1 MFVSGMKEGLYGEEV
16 FMSVFHEM
24 DYSKFIK
31 ETPKY
36 TMTTCTTLVPTEEI
50 ETRLVQRFSQLESD
64 LRKEQLTCKIKFAV
78 LICGLF
84 ALQWMFL

>member
-1 MFVSGMKEGLYGEEV
+1 MNLFNNT
-16 FMSVFHEM
+16 
-24 DYSKFIK
+24 DYSKFVK

-36 TMTTCTTLVPTEEI
+36 TMTTCTTLLPVEDI
-50 ETRLVQRFSQLESD
+50 ETRLTQKFSQLEAD

-84 ALQWMFL
+84 ALQWILL

>member
-1 MFVSGMKEGLYGEEV
+1 MEVGKLNTKNLAKSTPYILQEGFGT
-16 FMSVFHEM
+16 S
-24 DYSKFIK
+24 
-31 ETPKY
+31 
-36 TMTTCTTLVPTEEI
+36 EEI
-50 ETRLVQRFSQLESD
+50 ETRLTQRFSQLEAD